1 MIVYSLYGFVR
12 LIYLNNILSNPVG
25 KSSAMSP
32 SSLELWSSLNSI
44 GWWIVISFHSNAWHL
59 GHNQQIRSSAALY
72 REIQNINSCGD
83 TAATPFDPDAEFAC
97 LVGCSQHFRLDIK
110 IQFWKIKIRSTS
122 GQSILF
128 NIWWL
133 ILVILFVSSHDVYT

>member
-1 MIVYSLYGFVR
+1 MIVYSLYGFVG

-25 KSSAMSP
+25 KSSAMSS

-44 GWWIVISFHSNAWHL
+44 DWWIVISFHSNAGHL
-59 GHNQQIRSSAALY
+59 GHNRQIRSSAALY
-72 REIQNINSCGD
+72 RETQNIDSCDD
-83 TAATPFDPDAEFAC
+83 TATTPFDPDAEFAC
-97 LVGCSQHFRLDIK
+97 QHFRLDIK